1 MACLTVERVFEPNN
15 DAVSQALIVKARSS
29 REGEGEKH
37 SRSSKVTMERDAGR
51 ISTWRGKKKASKPTE
66 VKGKVLDQKKVTSK
80 PLLQLLQ
87 DSERMEGDVCE
98 RVRNKS

>member
-1 MACLTVERVFEPNN
+1 
-15 DAVSQALIVKARSS
+15 
-29 REGEGEKH
+29 
-37 SRSSKVTMERDAGR
+37 ME
-51 ISTWRGKKKASKPTE
+51 GKKEASKPTE